1 MSNDKIVIKDLE
13 IFAFHGVF
21 EGEKTVGQK
30 FLISL
35 ELSLDLSLASKNNDL
50 SKSVHYGELCEK
62 VEMEFK
68 KENYD
73 LIETAC
79 EKICEFVLLEYD
91 IVNEIKVTLKKPWA
105 PIHKSLDTVFIE
117 MKRKW
122 STVYL
127 SYGSNM
133 GDKKEY
139 IEKALKF
146 IENSKFVKLLK
157 KSSLIETKP
166 WGYIEQ
172 DNFINGACIIKTIL
186 SPKCLM
192 EFLLDVEKKL
202 DRERK
207 IKWGPRTIDLD
218 IIFYDDLVSEDDFI
232 TLPHP
237 RAHLREFVLA
247 PINEIAPNKIH
258 PLYKKRVFELLNE
271 IK

>member
-1 MSNDKIVIKDLE
+1 MSNDKIVIRDLE

-21 EGEKTVGQK
+21 EGEKSVGQK
-30 FLISL
+30 FLVSL
-35 ELSLDLSLASKNNDL
+35 ELSLDLSLASRNNDL
-50 SKSVHYGELCEK
+50 TKSVHYGELCEK
-62 VEMEFK
+62 IEAEFK
-68 KENYD
+68 KESYD

-79 EKICEFVLLEYD
+79 EKLCEFVLLEYD
-91 IVNEIKVTLKKPWA
+91 IVNEVKVIVKKPWA

-117 MKRKW
+117 MTRRW
-122 STVYL
+122 SKAYL

-133 GDKKEY
+133 GNKREY
-139 IEKALKF
+139 IERELKILDDSKF
-146 IENSKFVKLLK
+146 IKLIK
-157 KSSLIETKP
+157 KSTLIDTKP
-166 WGYIEQ
+166 WGYTEQ
-172 DNFINGACIIKTIL
+172 DDFLNGACIIKTIL
-186 SPKCLM
+186 NPIFLM

-218 IIFYDDLVSEDDFI
+218 IIFYDDLVTDDDFI

-237 RAHLREFVLA
+237 RAHLREFVLE

-258 PLYKKRVFELLNE
+258 PLYRKRVFELLNE

>member
-1 MSNDKIVIKDLE
+1 MSNDKIVIRDLE
-13 IFAFHGVF
+13 VFAFHGVF
-21 EGEKTVGQK
+21 QGEKSVGQK

-35 ELSLDLSLASKNNDL
+35 ELSLDLSLASKTNDL
-50 SKSVHYGELCEK
+50 TKSVHYGELCEK
-62 VEMEFK
+62 VEIEFR
-68 KENYD
+68 KESYD

-79 EKICEFVLLEYD
+79 EKICEFILLEYD
-91 IVNEIKVTLKKPWA
+91 IVNEVKVTVKKPWA

-117 MKRKW
+117 MTRKW
-122 STVYL
+122 STAYL

-133 GDKKEY
+133 GDKKGY
-139 IEKALKF
+139 IEKALK
-146 IENSKFVKLLK
+146 IIDSSKFIKIIK
-157 KSSLIETKP
+157 ESSLIETKP
-166 WGYIEQ
+166 WGYTEQ

-186 SPKCLM
+186 SPKYLM

-218 IIFYDDLVSEDDFI
+218 IIFYDELITENDFI

-237 RAHLREFVLA
+237 RAHLREFVLE

-258 PLYKKRVFELLNE
+258 PLYRKRVFELLDE